1 MKTNVSSAT
10 GAQAKAVVLT
20 GNGVS
25 ERKAEAAAPLLLLP
39 MEPAAKEEP
48 KREQTEQPAAKVE
61 EKPVVKEESKSRFT
75 QIFHKRLSIDEL
87 TDKADRVYLL
97 RQKFQTIREKRKQ
110 LEGFTISHET
120 DNAQLTLVDANGL
133 TITTSNPVAIG
144 KLLADWMKDLNES
157 LEKVEKDIR
166 LELETVN

>member
-1 MKTNVSSAT
+1 MKTNVSSAK
-10 GAQAKAVVLT
+10 GAQVKAVVLT
-20 GNGVS
+20 GNGVG
-25 ERKAEAAAPLLLLP
+25 EKKEEAVAPLLLLP
-39 MEPAAKEEP
+39 MEPAARAEP
-48 KREQTEQPAAKVE
+48 KREVAEKPAIKVE
-61 EKPVVKEESKSRFT
+61 EKTVIKEETNSRFA
-75 QIFHKRLSIDEL
+75 QLLHKRLSIDEL